1 MGREPSTT
9 FADAWFVARINSK
22 VLIAKPRQGI
32 PGAEHGR
39 KRGAPARPNWRSAR
53 QHAEIGKADLGASTR
68 RSKPSRRSRAGCRV
82 LPRSA
87 FVARLSAR
95 VQKSSPAVASC
106 TWAFFRRPWCRA
118 GRSPAIR
125 RVRRQAD
132 RRAEDPSTGR
142 AAAAVSP
149 TGRRLCFRAASPSA
163 SSL

>member
-68 RSKPSRRSRAGCRV
+68 RSNSSRASCRV
-82 LPRSA
+82 LPRKCPYWPALLLA
-87 FVARLSAR
+87 FRNPRLA
-95 VQKSSPAVASC
+95 
-106 TWAFFRRPWCRA
+106 
-118 GRSPAIR
+118 
-125 RVRRQAD
+125 
-132 RRAEDPSTGR
+132 
-142 AAAAVSP
+142 
-149 TGRRLCFRAASPSA
+149 
-163 SSL
+163 